1 MRSDK
6 QNIKVTWSWDSKSQI
21 GITSGSRNSNDSDL
35 TWRWKK
41 AVKTQNRQNY
51 ALDQLKAWPPQT
63 PQHSYSSE
71 NLCIRLLFF
80 FFFPRRMWTATLA
93 KLCLQLWASGGAA
106 FSPFTEFHPIT
117 ICHDWEAE
125 LLHKALKGSAKIA
138 VRLSCQPL
146 AQKSLSRKSPGS
158 PWVLFWRRY
167 AEIRKCEGK
176 LGSVKGGSLL

>member
-1 MRSDK
+1 MPLISSRPDHPRPLNIPTLRTTCVSD
-6 QNIKVTWSWDSKSQI
+6 
-21 GITSGSRNSNDSDL
+21 
-35 TWRWKK
+35 
-41 AVKTQNRQNY
+41 
-51 ALDQLKAWPPQT
+51 
-63 PQHSYSSE
+63 
-71 NLCIRLLFF
+71 CFF

-146 AQKSLSRKSPGS
+146 AQKSLSRRSPGS

-176 LGSVKGGSLL
+176 LGSVKGGGLCCSRFVHFCLEHYFSPTWAENTGFWNAWLPQDDR